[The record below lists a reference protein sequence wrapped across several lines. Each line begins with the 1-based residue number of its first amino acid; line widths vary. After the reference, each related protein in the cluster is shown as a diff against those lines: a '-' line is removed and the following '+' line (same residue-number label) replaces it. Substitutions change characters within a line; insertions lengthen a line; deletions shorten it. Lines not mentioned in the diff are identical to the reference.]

1 MTSGIIRKVDELG
14 RIVIPKEIRN
24 ILHLKEDTPLEIS
37 LSGRRIVLDV
47 YSPIPEFKQL
57 SETFVRLMAR
67 DLHLPAAICS
77 LDTISYF
84 NGFSLEG
91 ERILSQDTQE
101 LIQQQHSYLY
111 TRDHP
116 VYLTDSRSCL
126 INALYPI
133 GDRKNPLGAVVLIR
147 KQDTDPL
154 SEHKGI
160 ARMMAAILTELTK
173 E

>member
-77 LDTISYF
+77 LQAPAARSAIIPASPCKRNST
-84 NGFSLEG
+84 
-91 ERILSQDTQE
+91 LS
-101 LIQQQHSYLY
+101 
-111 TRDHP
+111 P
-116 VYLTDSRSCL
+116 VNST
-126 INALYPI
+126 
-133 GDRKNPLGAVVLIR
+133 
-147 KQDTDPL
+147 
-154 SEHKGI
+154 
-160 ARMMAAILTELTK
+160 
-173 E
+173 